1 MAAAIDLANLAP
13 AEEPALWTAAR
24 AGERTARDRLIEAY
38 LPFVRVMAAKVYA
51 GRIDSDLE
59 FNEYLQFGTIGLIES
74 VDRFD
79 PALGIGFKTFSAH
92 RINGAILSGLE
103 TLSEKRVQI
112 STRKRLQIERR
123 DSAKATLADKGS
135 KDLFQQLAEVAIGL
149 ALGYILDNPVTYQH
163 EDATVA
169 DHQYAGLEMEQLR
182 HRMQGLIGT
191 LPQRERMVIK
201 YHYLNQF
208 PFTQIADTMGITK
221 GRVSQLHRNA
231 LELLRT
237 SMRAVSACDVAW

>member
-1 MAAAIDLANLAP
+1 MAAAIEQANLAP
-13 AEEPALWTAAR
+13 AEEPALWAAAR
-24 AGERTARDRLIEAY
+24 AGQRPARERLIEAY

-79 PALGIGFKTFSAH
+79 PALGIGFKTFAAH

-123 DSAKATLADKGS
+123 DSARAALADSGT

-169 DHQYAGLEMEQLR
+169 EHQYAGLEMEQLR

-221 GRVSQLHRNA
+221 GRVSQLHRSA
-231 LELLRT
+231 LDLLRA